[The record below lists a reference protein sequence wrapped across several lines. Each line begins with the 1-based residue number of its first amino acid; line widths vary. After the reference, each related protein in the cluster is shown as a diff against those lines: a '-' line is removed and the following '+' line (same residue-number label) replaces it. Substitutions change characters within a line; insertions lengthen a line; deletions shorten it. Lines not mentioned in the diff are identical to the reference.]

1 LIFSYDINGKSYSQE
16 AKVSPF
22 SVAQQQPGLFTVTSI
37 AHQQKMC
44 KAAVTDLRFKVHDLP
59 SAQVGH
65 GKKILQDIHEGM
77 NNYFFCIHLNTVL
90 IFFIVLYC

>member
-1 LIFSYDINGKSYSQE
+1 
-16 AKVSPF
+16 
-22 SVAQQQPGLFTVTSI
+22 
-37 AHQQKMC
+37 MC

-77 NNYFFCIHLNTVL
+77 III
-90 IFFIVLYC
+90 IFKFTETQC

>member
-1 LIFSYDINGKSYSQE
+1 
-16 AKVSPF
+16 
-22 SVAQQQPGLFTVTSI
+22 
-37 AHQQKMC
+37 MC

-77 NNYFFCIHLNTVL
+77 YELGGVFTFIETVL
-90 IFFIVLYC
+90 IALYILR

>member
-1 LIFSYDINGKSYSQE
+1 
-16 AKVSPF
+16 
-22 SVAQQQPGLFTVTSI
+22 
-37 AHQQKMC
+37 MC

-77 NNYFFCIHLNTVL
+77 NEFIFIMHSVLNCYL
-90 IFFIVLYC
+90 SFIR